1 MPSGLTP
8 DGVNLLRN
16 AIIDNFVDIGVVNV
30 MAMDYG
36 RSYPD
41 NMGLH
46 AVEAM
51 TSTIRQL
58 ATLYGVPESDAGV
71 RAMAGVTPMIGSND
85 VSPEVF
91 TFSDACTLLDAA
103 QQNGI
108 GFLSFWSATRDR
120 QCPKRQVVSPTCS
133 GVLQGPWDFTNIFK
147 LFTGVLAP
155 RSP

>member
-1 MPSGLTP
+1 
-8 DGVNLLRN
+8 
-16 AIIDNFVDIGVVNV
+16 

-51 TSTIRQL
+51 TSTRDQL
-58 ATLYGVPESDAGV
+58 RVLYSKAEPPRTEAQVN
-71 RAMAGVTPMIGSND
+71 AMVGVTPMIGLND

-91 TFSDACTLLDAA
+91 TFSDAYTLLDAA